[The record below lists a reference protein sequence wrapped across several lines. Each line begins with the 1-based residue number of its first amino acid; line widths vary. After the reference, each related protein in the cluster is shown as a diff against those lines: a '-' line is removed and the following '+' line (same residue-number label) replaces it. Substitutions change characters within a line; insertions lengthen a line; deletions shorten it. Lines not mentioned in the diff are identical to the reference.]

1 MKLIFEKP
9 ENGWLPIIFENE
21 DFRLEFTSSKI
32 PENPTD
38 EFCKNLILSS
48 QGLNTKTVFNIEPH
62 NYIFNLDKD
71 QKNYQFK
78 IVFHSESID
87 RFGSTTI
94 NKKVVFKKVGDFEE
108 IVLPLYRSL
117 KKFTTL
123 DYKVSDWKKIESSK
137 IEKLDKIIAKQ
148 KAIRN

>member
-1 MKLIFEKP
+1 M
-9 ENGWLPIIFENE
+9 
-21 DFRLEFTSSKI
+21 
-32 PENPTD
+32 
-38 EFCKNLILSS
+38 
-48 QGLNTKTVFNIEPH
+48 FNIEPH

-78 IVFHSESID
+78 IVFLSESID

-123 DYKVSDWKKIESSK
+123 YYKVSDWKKIESSK